1 MSSSLQATHGPVFV
15 GIDVSQAQLDVAVHD
30 VPGVRG
36 FANSSDG
43 IHELAKWLAP
53 QRPTLVVMEA
63 TSCYHVQALASLLAA
78 EIPAVAVNPRQ
89 VRDLAKSTGQL
100 AKTDRLDAQV
110 LAFYAARIQPPVR
123 ELPDAQTRELQA
135 LVTRRDQLVQ
145 MRAEEKTRLHT
156 APAGV
161 QKDIRSHIA
170 WLDKQIVKLDSEI
183 DDRIRKD
190 PRWAAIY
197 EVIVSVP
204 GVGRVTAIFLIAHF
218 SELGHINRQR
228 AAKLAGVAPL
238 NCDSG
243 KLRGRRCIFGG
254 RAPVRSCLYMAA
266 VSAIRCNP
274 VMKALYQRLKG
285 AGKPSKVALVA
296 VMHKLLTT
304 LNAMVRDLRPWSP
317 VTASA
322 S

>member
-1 MSSSLQATHGPVFV
+1 MSSQTARGCVYV
-15 GIDVSQAQLDVAVHD
+15 GIDVSQAQLDVAVHE
-30 VPGVRG
+30 VPGVPS
-36 FANSSDG
+36 FANDPAG
-43 IHELAKWLAP
+43 IRELVKWLMP
-53 QRPTLVVMEA
+53 QHPTLVVMEA
-63 TSCYHVQALASLLAA
+63 TSCYHVQALASLIAA
-78 EIPAVAVNPRQ
+78 DIPAVAVNPRQ
-89 VRDLAKSTGQL
+89 VRDYAKSNGQL

-110 LAFYAARIQPPVR
+110 LALFAARNQPPVR
-123 ELPDAQTRELQA
+123 ELPNDQTRELQA

-156 APAGV
+156 APEGV
-161 QKDIRSHIA
+161 QKDIQRHIA
-170 WLDKQIVKLDSEI
+170 WLDKQIAKLDSDI

-190 PRWAAIY
+190 PRWSAVY
-197 EVIVSVP
+197 DVIVSVP

-218 SELGHINRQR
+218 SELGRINRQR

-285 AGKPSKVALVA
+285 TGKPPKVALVA

-304 LNAMVRDLRPWSP
+304 LNAMVRDLRPWAP
-317 VTASA
+317 VTAPA

>member
-1 MSSSLQATHGPVFV
+1 MSSQAAQGPVFV
-15 GIDVSQAQLDVAVHD
+15 GIDVSQAQLDVAVHA
-30 VPGVRG
+30 VPGVPS
-36 FANSSDG
+36 FANDPAG
-43 IHELAKWLAP
+43 IRDLVKWLAP
-53 QRPTLVVMEA
+53 QHPTLVVMEA
-63 TSCYHVQALASLLAA
+63 TSCYHVQALASLIAA
-78 EIPAVAVNPRQ
+78 DIAAVAMNPRQ
-89 VRDLAKSTGQL
+89 VRDHAKSTGQL
-100 AKTDRLDAQV
+100 AKTDQLDAQV
-110 LAFYAARIQPPVR
+110 LASFAACHQPPVR
-123 ELPDAQTRELQA
+123 ELPDDQTRELQA

-156 APAGV
+156 APQGV

-170 WLDKQIVKLDSEI
+170 WLDKQIAKLDSDI
-183 DDRIRKD
+183 DDRIRKH
-190 PRWAAIY
+190 PRWAAVY
-197 EVIVSVP
+197 DVIVSVP

-317 VTASA
+317 VTVPAS
-322 S
+322 